1 MSGMDGRGGVS
12 RKDGTR
18 RLWLVRHARPLVDPG
33 ICYGASDL
41 PADAADTERAARE
54 LAAVLPAGA
63 TLLMSGLRRAQQL
76 ALAVHALRPELA
88 VPVADTRLNE
98 MDFGRFELSRWEAIE
113 RAEFDAWTDD
123 FHSHRF
129 GGRESVG
136 ELLARVGQA
145 LRDHLAAQS
154 GAATPSPGCQDL
166 VCFTHAGVIRAA
178 SLLHACPDAQPLLA
192 TDWPAAAPAFG
203 GWHCL
208 DWPLRS

>member
-1 MSGMDGRGGVS
+1 MSGIGDMS
-12 RKDGTR
+12 RTDGTR
-18 RLWLVRHARPLVDPG
+18 RLWLVRHARPLVEPG
-33 ICYGASDL
+33 LCYGASDL

-54 LAAVLPAGA
+54 LAAVLPPGA
-63 TLLMSGLRRAQQL
+63 ALVMSGLQRAQQL
-76 ALAVHALRPELA
+76 ALALHALRPELA
-88 VPVADTRLNE
+88 PPVADPRLNE
-98 MDFGRFELSRWEAIE
+98 MDFGRFELERWDAID

-145 LRDHLAAQS
+145 LRDHLAAHS
-154 GAATPSPGCQDL
+154 SAATPGPCSQDL

-178 SLLHACPDAQPLLA
+178 SLLHARPDAQPLLA

-208 DWPLRS
+208 DWPLLS

>member
-1 MSGMDGRGGVS
+1 MSGIGDMS
-12 RKDGTR
+12 RTDGTR
-18 RLWLVRHARPLVDPG
+18 RLWLVRHARPLVEPG
-33 ICYGASDL
+33 LCYGSSDL

-54 LAAVLPAGA
+54 LAAVLPPGA
-63 TLLMSGLRRAQQL
+63 ALVMSGLQRAQQL
-76 ALAVHALRPELA
+76 ALALHALRPELA
-88 VPVADTRLNE
+88 PPVADPRLNE
-98 MDFGRFELSRWEAIE
+98 MDFGRFELERWDAID

-145 LRDHLAAQS
+145 LRDHLAAHS
-154 GAATPSPGCQDL
+154 SAATPGPGSQDL

-178 SLLHACPDAQPLLA
+178 SLLHARPDAQPLLA

-208 DWPLRS
+208 DWPLLS